1 MFCLDG
7 NGTDGMMH
15 TSAVVTDI
23 DGNVVTDPLS
33 DMMTDSISTSIMD
46 LTTDTSMVTPL
57 LPGET
62 DRTGDISG
70 EEDEFLVDT
79 FTTDD
84 TNITIS
90 TTETDT
96 NAVNQETGEH
106 STTHSDRVEST
117 TDSSYTMRVTTLEP
131 HYHQDDTSAGQNMTS
146 CTNNVCRNGGTCLT
160 SIDGF
165 QCHCR

>member
-1 MFCLDG
+1 
-7 NGTDGMMH
+7 MH

-46 LTTDTSMVTPL
+46 VTTDTSMVTPL

-90 TTETDT
+90 TTDT
-96 NAVNQETGEH
+96 NAATNETGEQ
-106 STTHSDRVEST
+106 STTISDRAEST
-117 TDSSYTMRVTTLEP
+117 TDSSYSVRVTTLEP
-131 HYHQDDTSAGQNMTS
+131 HHQDDSDSSAGQNMTS